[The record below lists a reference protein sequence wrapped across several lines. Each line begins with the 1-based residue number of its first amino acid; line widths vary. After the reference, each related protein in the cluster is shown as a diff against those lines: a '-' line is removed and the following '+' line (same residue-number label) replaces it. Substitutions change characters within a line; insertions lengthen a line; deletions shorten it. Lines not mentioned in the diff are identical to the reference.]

1 MYVFLLKMFFFAVCL
16 MLPVFS
22 ENCSGIWQALA
33 LQRESTFKEN
43 LGNTRLLNKG
53 PLKVSA
59 TPILYIQ

>member
-1 MYVFLLKMFFFAVCL
+1 MYVLLKMFFFAVCL

-22 ENCSGIWQALA
+22 ENRSGIWQALA